1 LDLELL
7 QSKMLDEE
15 MHEAQPEPEAAAEDQ
30 GEDEDDISKFRNQFE
45 GQPDPEVF
53 PWRPIG

>member
-1 LDLELL
+1 
-7 QSKMLDEE
+7 MLDGE

-30 GEDEDDISKFRNQFE
+30 GEDDISKFRNQFE
-45 GQPDPEVF
+45 GQPDQEVF

>member
-1 LDLELL
+1 
-7 QSKMLDEE
+7 MLDEE